1 MATSVKIAY
10 KEEKKNDDASV
21 MGFKSVL
28 SERSGL
34 KRIETSIS
42 KENQKRNED
51 VNFWV
56 PIRTFWS
63 VANFRLRV

>member
-1 MATSVKIAY
+1 
-10 KEEKKNDDASV
+10 
-21 MGFKSVL
+21 MGFKSVP

>member
-1 MATSVKIAY
+1 
-10 KEEKKNDDASV
+10 
-21 MGFKSVL
+21 MGFKSVP

-51 VNFWV
+51 VNFRV